1 VDDPSLAFVTA
12 AGKNSAIPPQSE
24 TAPLHVHPSK
34 GEILG
39 SDIPQLRRSA
49 SSPKWIRMLRVIH
62 QRGLH
67 LPDHDLW
74 LDPYDPR
81 PFAFVSHAHS
91 DHTAAH
97 QEVLLSAGTAAL
109 MRARVPGQ
117 RREHVL
123 AFGETE
129 ELRGGRVTLLSAGHI
144 FGSAQFHFETS
155 AGSLLY
161 TGDFKLRPGLSAEP
175 CEWRHAQTLVM
186 ETTYGLPRYR
196 LPPTKEVMAQMVAF
210 CEEALAEGAVPVLLG
225 YSLGK
230 SQEILCAILNA
241 GLTPMLHGSVWNMT
255 EIYRELKPDFPTG
268 YVRYAQGQVEGKV
281 LVCPPSAAR
290 STMVRRIRKRR
301 LAILTGW
308 ALDPGAVYRY
318 QCDAAFPLSDHADYD
333 DLLRYVD
340 LVKPERVL
348 TLHGFAA
355 AFASDLRERGIEA
368 WALTEA
374 NQMELSLPAPK
385 KAAVRSAAPCAETGG
400 ETGTFAE
407 FASVAEQVGA
417 TSSRLRKVELLSA
430 FLSALER
437 ETELP
442 LAITFFSGRA
452 LAPGDERKVNA
463 GGAVIWRALRAAT
476 GAPEERL
483 REFYSLHRDAGKAAY
498 DTLGERA
505 IPPAI
510 CETQLAEVAQL
521 FSALAEARGPLVKTE
536 LLAEF
541 LRPRTALQG
550 SYVIRI
556 LTGDLRVGLKGGL
569 VEEAIAQAFAADL
582 GDVREAAMLTG
593 DLGETGRL
601 AALGRLRDARLR
613 LFQPLQ
619 PMLASPLPLDPVE
632 RALELERLGVFATE
646 YWAEPKFDGIRAQ
659 LHVERGRVE
668 IYTRDLK
675 RVTGQFADV
684 ARAAKL
690 IEPSVI
696 LDGELIAFAENAG
709 LSFFDLQKRLGRKTE
724 DDLFAAASDVPVTFR
739 AFDLLAAGGESL
751 LRLPLR
757 DRRAALEKLTL
768 PAGVEVASVS
778 PVRSASEAEAAFR
791 AERQRGHEGLV
802 LKDSASLYQPGRRG
816 QGWLKVKE
824 EFATLDVVVVF
835 VEPGH
840 GKRSHVLSD
849 YTFAV
854 RDEHGQ
860 LWPIGK
866 AYSGLT
872 DEEIEEFTEHFRAN
886 TIAKHGRVLEVQP
899 NVILEVAFDTIQP
912 SDRHPSGLALRFP
925 RIKRIR
931 RDKTVNDID
940 TLDYAWKLANRAR
953 TAGAPG

>member
-1 VDDPSLAFVTA
+1 MSHPNALAGTFGVA
-12 AGKNSAIPPQSE
+12 
-24 TAPLHVHPSK
+24 
-34 GEILG
+34 
-39 SDIPQLRRSA
+39 QLRNVAEMGSV
-49 SSPKWIRMLRVIH
+49 LRVIH
-62 QRGLH
+62 QRGVYI
-67 LPDHDLW
+67 PDYDLW

-91 DHTAAH
+91 DHTAPHA
-97 QEVLLSAGTAAL
+97 EVLLSAGTAAL

-117 RREHVL
+117 RVEHVL
-123 AFGETE
+123 PFNETRQ
-129 ELRGGRVTLLSAGHI
+129 LRGGRVTLLSAGHI
-144 FGSAQFHFETS
+144 FGSAQFHFETE

-175 CEWRHAQTLVM
+175 CEWRHAQTLIM

-196 LPPTKEVMAQMVAF
+196 LPPTKQVMAEMIAF
-210 CEEALAEGAVPVLLG
+210 CQETLAEGAVPVLLG

-255 EIYRELKPDFPTG
+255 EIYRELKPDFPGG

-301 LAILTGW
+301 LAVLTGW

-333 DLLRYVD
+333 DLLRYVE

-355 AFASDLRERGIEA
+355 AFASDLRERGVEA
-368 WALTEA
+368 WALTEG
-374 NQMELSLPAPK
+374 NQLELTLAAPK
-385 KAAVRSAAPCAETGG
+385 KAARPAEETSGGSGSAESGTGS
-400 ETGTFAE
+400 FAD

-417 TSSRLRKVELLSA
+417 TSSRLKKTALLSA
-430 FLSALER
+430 FLGTLDR
-437 ETELP
+437 ETELAQ
-442 LAITFFSGRA
+442 AITFFSGRS
-452 LAPGDERKVNA
+452 LPPSDERKVNA

-476 GAPEERL
+476 GVSEQRL
-483 REFYSLHRDAGKAAY
+483 REFYSLHRDAGKAAF
-498 DTLGERA
+498 DALNERA
-505 IPPAI
+505 G
-510 CETQLAEVAQL
+510 LATITKTKLSEVADL
-521 FSALAEARGPLVKTE
+521 FSRLADARGPLVKTE

-541 LRPRTALQG
+541 LRPRTTLQG

-556 LTGDLRVGLKGGL
+556 LTGDLRVGLKAGL
-569 VEEAIAQAFAADL
+569 VEEAIAQAFSAELVDI
-582 GDVREAAMLTG
+582 REAAMLTG

-601 AALGRLRDARLR
+601 AAAGGLHQAQLR

-619 PMLASPLPLDPVE
+619 PMLASPLPLEPAE
-632 RALELERLGVFATE
+632 RAAELERLGVFGME

-659 LHVERGRVE
+659 LHAENGRVE

-684 ARAAKL
+684 ARSAKEL
-690 IEPSVI
+690 EPSVI
-696 LDGELIAFAENAG
+696 LDGELIAFAENAA
-709 LSFFDLQKRLGRKTE
+709 LDFFDLQKRLGRKTE
-724 DDLFAAASDVPVTFR
+724 DDLFAAVSDVPVIFR
-739 AFDLLAAGGESL
+739 AFDLLALNGASL
-751 LRLPLR
+751 LRQPLR
-757 DRRAALEKLTL
+757 ERRAALEALALPDRLTIA
-768 PAGVEVASVS
+768 PVW
-778 PVRSASEAEAAFR
+778 PVRSAAEVEAAFR
-791 AERQRGHEGLV
+791 AERKRAHEGLV
-802 LKDSASLYQPGRRG
+802 LKDAASPYQPGRRG
-816 QGWLKVKE
+816 QSWLKVKE
-824 EFATLDVVVVF
+824 EFATLDVVVVY

-886 TIAKHGRVLEVQP
+886 TISKRGRALEVRP
-899 NVILEVAFDTIQP
+899 NVVLEVAFDTIQP

-931 RDKTVNDID
+931 RDKTVSDID
-940 TLDYAWKLANRAR
+940 TLDFAWGLAGRKPA
-953 TAGAPG
+953 